1 MYVDLELIYPEDQIS
16 HGEMSF
22 EELRAKARGW
32 YGRQWDNTSSSPR
45 LESINNSEIA
55 ISGPVSVA
63 AAETNPPRLSMK
75 AGVQETQ
82 SSPGVPSEDTTAPDV
97 SREEKDAR
105 MRRTRVKEVKGETQ
119 TSKDFHTSRLA
130 PC

>member
-1 MYVDLELIYPEDQIS
+1 
-16 HGEMSF
+16 MSF

-32 YGRQWDNTSSSPR
+32 YGRQWDNTSSSRR
-45 LESINNSEIA
+45 LESTNNSDTS
-55 ISGPVSVA
+55 ISGPVCVA

-75 AGVQETQ
+75 AEIQETQ
-82 SSPGVPSEDTTAPDV
+82 SSPGVISEDTAAPDV
-97 SREEKDAR
+97 SREEKNAR

-119 TSKDFHTSRLA
+119 TSRDFHTSRLA